1 MHSSKLWVRVLIGAA
16 AWCACAATALAQE
29 TPSPASAVTPT
40 PTLLD
45 QQYDGKT
52 HVTVAPYIWGPTV
65 KGDFQFSIP
74 TLPGR
79 HGHGRKLLQSSV
91 QIGPSEYVPKLNS
104 AAMVYFDARNRDI
117 DVFGDVIYLNA
128 STTATI
134 VSTVGGPLGKI
145 QLPVTVNSDARLS
158 LAIWEAAA
166 GFTLAHG
173 DNADVSM
180 FLGVRE
186 FPLNLNISYNATI
199 GKRGLIAPSGT
210 ATPSDRTNDVIWG
223 IRGRAFFGDQE
234 RWYVPYYFDVGSGS
248 NNQTWQAYGGAG
260 YAFPHGQSILALWRA
275 LNYNTFPPVS
285 HTQKLSM
292 GGPLLGY
299 SFGI

>member
-16 AWCACAATALAQE
+16 AWCACAGIGLAQE
-29 TPSPASAVTPT
+29 TSPPAPAATPT

-45 QQYDGKT
+45 RQYDGKT
-52 HVTVAPYIWGPTV
+52 HITVAPYIWGPTV
-65 KGDFQFSIP
+65 KGDFQFAIP
-74 TLPGR
+74 TLRRR
-79 HGHGRKLLQSSV
+79 HGGQILQSNV
-91 QIGPSEYVPKLNS
+91 EVGPSEYLPKLNS
-104 AAMVYFDARNRDI
+104 AAMAYFDARNGDV

-128 STTATI
+128 QTTATI
-134 VSTVGGPLGKI
+134 LSTVSGPGARVQI
-145 QLPVTVNSDARLS
+145 PVTVDSTARLS

-173 DNADVSM
+173 HNADLSM

-186 FPLNLNISYNATI
+186 FPLNVNVSYNATI
-199 GKRGLIAPSGT
+199 GKRGIIAPSGT
-210 ATPSDRTNDVIWG
+210 LTPSDRANDVIWG
-223 IRGRAFFGDQE
+223 IRGRAFFGDQQ
-234 RWYVPYYFDVGSGS
+234 RWYVPYYFDVGTG
-248 NNQTWQAYGGAG
+248 NNNTTWQAYGGGG

-275 LNYNTFPPVS
+275 LNYNSFPPVS

>member
-1 MHSSKLWVRVLIGAA
+1 MHSLRLWFRVLIGAA
-16 AWCACAATALAQE
+16 AWCAFAGIAVAQE
-29 TPSPASAVTPT
+29 ASSPAPAVTST

-45 QQYDGKT
+45 RQYDGQT
-52 HVTVAPYIWGPTV
+52 HITVAPYIWGPTV
-65 KGDFQFSIP
+65 KGDFQFAVP
-74 TLPGR
+74 TLPRR
-79 HGHGRKLLQSSV
+79 HGHGGQILQSNLEV
-91 QIGPSEYVPKLNS
+91 GPSEYLPKLNS
-104 AAMVYFDARNRDI
+104 AAMAYFDARNGDV

-128 STTATI
+128 QTTATI
-134 VSTVGGPLGKI
+134 LSTVGGPAGRVQI
-145 QLPVTVNSDARLS
+145 PVTVDSTARLS

-173 DNADVSM
+173 HNADLSM

-186 FPLNLNISYNATI
+186 FPLNLNVSYNATI
-199 GKRGLIAPSGT
+199 GKRGIIAPSGT
-210 ATPSDRTNDVIWG
+210 LTPSDRASDVIWG
-223 IRGRAFFGDQE
+223 IRGRAFFGDQ
-234 RWYVPYYFDVGSGS
+234 RWYVPYYFDVGTGN

-275 LNYNTFPPVS
+275 LNYNSFPPVS